1 MQQAQPSTQQV
12 FTKDFVFPGDSTAMI
27 AARDAMLHFLGTH
40 GIGDEEE
47 IDIMIALQEALANAV
62 LHGCGGDP
70 ASQFTAPWQSIPR
83 RFASWSAIPVRG
95 STHRRGATKR
105 KWHRPYRAWPGHP
118 ADAQPDG
125 RGQLPSRR
133 HRGTPEEI
141 TALVEPA
148 LSPRQTEELRQRRH
162 LTFGV
167 TPSHFPCDRSAL
179 SRRQPAAS

>member
-70 ASQFTAPWQSIPR
+70 AKSIHCTVAVDPAEIR
-83 RFASWSAIPVRG
+83 IVVRDPGPGFDTSSASDETEDGTNLTEHGRG
-95 STHRRGATKR
+95 ILLMRSLMDEVSYRRGGTEVHLK
-105 KWHRPYRAWPGHP
+105 K
-118 ADAQPDG
+118 
-125 RGQLPSRR
+125 LR
-133 HRGTPEEI
+133 H
-141 TALVEPA
+141 
-148 LSPRQTEELRQRRH
+148 S
-162 LTFGV
+162 
-167 TPSHFPCDRSAL
+167 
-179 SRRQPAAS
+179 